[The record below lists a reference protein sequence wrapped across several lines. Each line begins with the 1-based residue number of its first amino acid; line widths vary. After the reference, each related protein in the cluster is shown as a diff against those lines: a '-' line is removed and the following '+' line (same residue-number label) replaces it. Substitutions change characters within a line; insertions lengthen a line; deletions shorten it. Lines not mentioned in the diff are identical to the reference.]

1 MNRLTAIG
9 LASLI
14 AYGALIASKYT
25 GVVSAA
31 HEDRTAVASVV
42 AHSASAAPG
51 AIAPPR
57 AEPPARIM
65 AAVSPIPRP
74 EPIHASALA
83 LQFQSTRDL
92 KGFADDL
99 ASRRPNLTSE
109 ESYYLARALEECQ
122 FVLSLNDD
130 VGTFSAKQR
139 RQFMST
145 LTPGDPVNAKRI
157 AAYDASDNTQ
167 RCLRFQGARP
177 SQKEID
183 ELYAAAAQ
191 QGDARAQA
199 HMLVAELNT
208 KIAAA
213 NRTAEQTNTPAPSR
227 TIDYSDLSHLV
238 NLLETR
244 DPDAIMQ
251 VGTFLANPAIANQLR
266 IGPNGE
272 TPESQSFLGAF
283 TLVVCDYSPDCVNLV
298 RERDQACAYG
308 GYCGASSFEEIYQ
321 NYIASPWQYAAANR
335 YRDYIHSAINSQ
347 NWSLIGLGP
356 KRGPITVQPQ

>member
-14 AYGALIASKYT
+14 AYGALVATKYT

-31 HEDRTAVASVV
+31 REDHAAASS
-42 AHSASAAPG
+42 AASAA
-51 AIAPPR
+51 ANAPPIAQPQAQPYPR
-57 AEPPARIM
+57 VLAS
-65 AAVSPIPRP
+65 VSPIPRP
-74 EPIHASALA
+74 EPMHASAIA
-83 LQFQSTRDL
+83 LQFQSARDL
-92 KGFADDL
+92 KSFADDL
-99 ASRRPNLTSE
+99 SSRRESLTSE
-109 ESYYLARALEECQ
+109 ERYYLARALEECQ
-122 FVLSLNDD
+122 FVMSLNDD
-130 VGTFSAKQR
+130 VATFSAKQR
-139 RQFMST
+139 RQFLST

-157 AAYDASDNTQ
+157 SAYDASDNTQ

-177 SQKEID
+177 SQKDID
-183 ELYAAAAQ
+183 ELYASAAQ

-199 HMLVAELNT
+199 HMLVAELNN

-213 NRTAEQTNTPAPSR
+213 NRTAEQTNAPAPSR
-227 TIDYSDLSHLV
+227 TIDYGDLSHLV

-272 TPESQSFLGAF
+272 TPEAQSFLGAF
-283 TLVVCDYSPDCVNLV
+283 TLVVCDYSPDCVNMV
-298 RERDQACAYG
+298 HERDQACAYG

-321 NYIASPWQYAAANR
+321 NYIASPWQYQAANR

-356 KRGPITVQPQ
+356 KRSPIVVPQQ